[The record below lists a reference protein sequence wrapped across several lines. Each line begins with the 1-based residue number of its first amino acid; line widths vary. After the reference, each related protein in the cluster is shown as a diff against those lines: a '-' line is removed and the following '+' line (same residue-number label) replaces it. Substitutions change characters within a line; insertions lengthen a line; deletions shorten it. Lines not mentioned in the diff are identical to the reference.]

1 MTFCMV
7 FGCKNR
13 PDHKNYEQLEEE
25 KTTNK
30 KFSFHLNEWLKTLY
44 LENYNLHKRATVCSA
59 HFKEENYEPNHLL
72 HKLKKK
78 DVFSYLSEERI
89 ACIKKHR
96 KDNSLIIVENTE
108 MYKAGTSNSIIS
120 IEVCAEIPTEVPTC
134 KMMDHSTS
142 ISPERIFN
150 SPIRVQLRQ
159 NHASKIK
166 SKKKKLLGQL

>member
-30 KFSFHLNEWLKTLY
+30 KFSFHLRNEWLKTLY

-59 HFKEENYEPNHLL
+59 HFKEENYEPNHL
-72 HKLKKK
+72 
-78 DVFSYLSEERI
+78 F
-89 ACIKKHR
+89 
-96 KDNSLIIVENTE
+96 
-108 MYKAGTSNSIIS
+108 IIS